1 MGWFILKHIFS
12 TLLAI
17 VNVRRLSDQEKDLE
31 ILVLRQQLSILQRK
45 LKHPIKPSKIE
56 KLTLGVLTTKFKQTT
71 RQTANQ
77 LRDVIRIFE
86 PETVLRW
93 HRELVRKKCTYPN
106 KNKGGRPPISKE
118 TEGLP
123 EGHRDGVIL
132 RLARENSRFGYGK
145 IVGELLK
152 LGFDVSE
159 PTVRNVLFRHGI
171 QPAPVRNG
179 SIGWRHLMNHYK
191 DQILACDFFT
201 VDTVFLQTFY
211 VLFFIELGSRQVH
224 FAGVT
229 TNPNQTWVTQQA
241 RQLVWDLSDREKP
254 LRFLI
259 HDNDGSFC
267 QAFDAVFESEGFHVI
282 PTPFRA
288 PNANAFSERW
298 VRTVREEC
306 LDLILIMNA
315 AHLRRVVIEFV
326 VYYNTARPHQG
337 IDQQTPIPQARPAS
351 GTIQCRNVLGGII
364 HDYYRA
370 PTPLAFPAT

>member
-45 LKHPIKPSKIE
+45 LNHPIKPSKIE
-56 KLTLGVLTTKFKQTT
+56 KLTLAILTNKLKRTT
-71 RQTANQ
+71 HQTANQ

-93 HRELVRKKCTYPN
+93 HRELVRRKWTYPN
-106 KNKGGRPPISKE
+106 KNKGGRPSINKE
-118 TEGLP
+118 TESL
-123 EGHRDGVIL
+123 IL

-152 LGFDVSE
+152 LGFQVSLT
-159 PTVRNVLFRHGI
+159 TVRNVLDRYGI
-171 QPAPVRNG
+171 QPASVRNG
-179 SIGWRHLMNHYK
+179 SIGWRHLMTHYK
-191 DQILACDFFT
+191 EQILACDFFT
-201 VDTVFLQTFY
+201 VETVFLQTMY
-211 VLFFIELGSRQVH
+211 VLFFIELGSRRVH
-224 FAGVT
+224 FAGIT
-229 TNPNQTWVTQQA
+229 TNPNQVWVTQQA
-241 RQLVWDLSDREKP
+241 RQLIWELSDREKP

-259 HDNDGSFC
+259 HDNDSSFC
-267 QAFDAVFESEGFHVI
+267 SAFDTVFESEGFHVI
-282 PTPFRA
+282 PTPVRA
-288 PNANAFSERW
+288 PNANALSERW
-298 VRTVREEC
+298 IRTVREEC
-306 LDLILIMNA
+306 LDYILIFNA

-326 VYYNTARPHQG
+326 DYYNTARPHQG
-337 IDQQTPIPQARPAS
+337 IDQQTPIPQARPSS

-370 PTPLAFPAT
+370 PTPLALSTT